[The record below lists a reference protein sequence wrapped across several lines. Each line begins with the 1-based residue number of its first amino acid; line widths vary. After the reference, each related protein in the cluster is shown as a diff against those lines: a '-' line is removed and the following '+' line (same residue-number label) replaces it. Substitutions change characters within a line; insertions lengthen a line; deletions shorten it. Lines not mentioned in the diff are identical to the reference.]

1 MKRPYL
7 LRRMTPFALVVLLL
21 AACSGSSDESADTT
35 LAPSTTEQATTTVA
49 PTTATAA
56 PTTTTTVAPTTTTTV
71 APTTTA
77 TVALQGHGPFDVMTT
92 VISHESTREIS
103 VWAPEA
109 EGSWPIVYAV
119 HGGMGELDRNDLAV
133 TAAELASRGAVVFA
147 ADWQPQSAEQDLEC
161 GGRYALSVAEEY
173 GGDLDQSYALIGH
186 SSGGAAVFEGGLNE
200 AAYGPEGSYQACFT
214 ANPVPD
220 VIVAISGC
228 YFEDPDGRTYPFDIS
243 RYANEDADLVLIA
256 GEEDQICEPW
266 QSQDAAETF
275 RSGGYTVEL
284 IEIEGGNHNT
294 VIFHDCQ
301 GRAEGEPSW
310 CIGDERL
317 TLADNPAGLE
327 VVETIFEAIQ
337 AAQD

>member
-1 MKRPYL
+1 M
-7 LRRMTPFALVVLLL
+7 RRLTPFLVLLL
-21 AACSGSSDESADTT
+21 VLGMTSCGAES
-35 LAPSTTEQATTTVA
+35 
-49 PTTATAA
+49 
-56 PTTTTTVAPTTTTTV
+56 
-71 APTTTA
+71 
-77 TVALQGHGPFDVMTT
+77 FDVMTT
-92 VISHESTREIS
+92 VASHESTREIS

-109 EGSWPIVYAV
+109 EGSWPIVVAI
-119 HGGMGELDRNDLAV
+119 HGGLGELDRNDLAV
-133 TAAELASRGAVVFA
+133 TAEKLASRGAVVFA
-147 ADWQPQSAEQDLEC
+147 ADWQPQSVEQDLEC
-161 GGRYALSVAEEY
+161 GTRHALSVAEEY
-173 GGDLDQSYALIGH
+173 GGDLDQPFTFIGH
-186 SSGGAAVFEGGLNE
+186 SAGGIAALEGGLNE
-200 AAYGPEGSYQACFT
+200 AAYGPGGSYQACLT
-214 ANPVPD
+214 GRSMPD

-228 YFEDPDGRTYPFDIS
+228 YFEDPDGRIYPYDIS
-243 RYANEDADLVLIA
+243 RYANDNADLVLIA

>member
-1 MKRPYL
+1 MKRPYSL
-7 LRRMTPFALVVLLL
+7 PLVASFTAMVLLL
-21 AACSGSSDESADTT
+21 AACSDSVDQAADTT
-35 LAPSTTEQATTTVA
+35 LAPTTTDLATTTAVA
-49 PTTATAA
+49 PTTA
-56 PTTTTTVAPTTTTTV
+56 TVAPTTTTTV

-109 EGSWPIVYAV
+109 EGSWPIVIAV

-173 GGDLDQSYALIGH
+173 GGDLNQPYTLIGH
-186 SSGGAAVFEGGLNE
+186 SSGGTAVFEGGLNE
-200 AAYGPEGSYQACFT
+200 AAYGPEGSYQACLT

-228 YFEDPDGRTYPFDIS
+228 YFEDPDGQTYPYDIS

-275 RSGGYTVEL
+275 RSGGYTVEFV
-284 IEIEGGNHNT
+284 EIEGGNHNT

-310 CIGDERL
+310 CVGDERL
-317 TLADNPAGLE
+317 TLADSPAGLE

-337 AAQD
+337 AAQE